1 MIYPTI
7 NELLSGVATSLDET
21 VLPELAPGAARNQL
35 VAAIALIRRSAIASD
50 SIGAY
55 LWEDNRDMTAVL
67 SEVAPLVGLD
77 PPPADAGGGADRY
90 PSLDELRRRNLALQH
105 QLVAI
110 HDTLREDSGSARAQ
124 AALRSLFERM
134 LARESQINTSTWV

>member
-35 VAAIALIRRSAIASD
+35 VAAIALIRRSAIAGD

-77 PPPADAGGGADRY
+77 PPPADTGGADRY

-105 QLVAI
+105 QVVAI
-110 HDTLREDSGSARAQ
+110 HDTLREDSGCARAQ
-124 AALRSLFERM
+124 AALRALYERM
-134 LARESQINTSTWV
+134 LARESHINTSTWV

>member
-7 NELLSGVATSLDET
+7 SELLSGVATSLDET
-21 VLPELAPGAARNQL
+21 VLPELAPGSARNQL
-35 VAAIALIRRSAIASD
+35 VAAIALIRRSATATE
-50 SIGAY
+50 SIGSY

-67 SEVAPLVGLD
+67 TEVAPLVGLD
-77 PPPADAGGGADRY
+77 PPPAEAGGADRY
-90 PSLDELRRRNLALQH
+90 PSLEELRRRNLALQH

-124 AALRSLFERM
+124 AALRALYERM

>member
-7 NELLSGVATSLDET
+7 SELLSGVATSLDET
-21 VLPELAPGAARNQL
+21 VLPELSPGPARNQL
-35 VAAIALIRRSAIASD
+35 VAAIALIRRSAAASD

-55 LWEDNRDMTAVL
+55 LWEDNRDMAAVL

-77 PPPADAGGGADRY
+77 PPPTAVDAGY
-90 PSLDELRRRNLALQH
+90 PTLDELRRRNLALQH

-110 HDTLREDSGSARAQ
+110 HDTLREDSGSDRAQ
-124 AALRSLFERM
+124 AALRALFERM